1 MTLPAISEQTD
12 LTGMKERSPQE
23 LFKLLELWLR
33 MNEGKH
39 PDRPFSHEVYLREMV
54 RWGGFRDL

>member
-1 MTLPAISEQTD
+1 MR
-12 LTGMKERSPQE
+12 ERSPQE